1 MKGLDKAYIQCDFV
15 FCRFQYLQQTDH
27 NIAEADK
34 HSGQKQT
41 PLERNKFPDITK
53 KTSLNWNTVKTRHF
67 LMGRNIPLRIETD
80 KTKVFSWVL
89 ILKIVPDLLPI

>member
-41 PLERNKFPDITK
+41 PLKIFSRYNKENFFELEHGENQAFFD
-53 KTSLNWNTVKTRHF
+53 
-67 LMGRNIPLRIETD
+67 G
-80 KTKVFSWVL
+80 
-89 ILKIVPDLLPI
+89 